1 MFYEGNMVAVVENM
15 KELEFFV
22 CISKSERIKIID
34 YIEKILH
41 RIFQNMKIL
50 IKQMEISAWNYEDGE
65 QRLAPPL

>member
-1 MFYEGNMVAVVENM
+1 MFYEGNMVAMVENM

-34 YIEKILH
+34 YMKKILH

-50 IKQMEISAWNYEDGE
+50 IK
-65 QRLAPPL
+65 